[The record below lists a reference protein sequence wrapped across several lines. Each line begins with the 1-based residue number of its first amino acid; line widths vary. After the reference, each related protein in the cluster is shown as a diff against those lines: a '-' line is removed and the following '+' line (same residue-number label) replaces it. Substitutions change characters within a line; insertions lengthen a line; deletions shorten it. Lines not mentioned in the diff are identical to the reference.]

1 MRLIVNKYSDGMVKS
16 TLERGSKVLEAK
28 ASHKAMPALKNGQS
42 ILYGVTRL
50 LMLLESPRSQL
61 VSKLCV

>member
-1 MRLIVNKYSDGMVKS
+1 MVKS

-42 ILYGVTRL
+42 ILYGVARL